1 MTKSAFHLETQNA
14 NLDNKIAVA
23 LERVSEAFRVALWNE
38 AKEHTLSPIQM
49 QILIFLAYH
58 NSQHHCKVG
67 YLAKE
72 FNLTKPT
79 ISDAVKALLQK
90 SLITKTADTVD
101 TRSYFIELT
110 ANGKELAEKTSN
122 FILPLKQPITQLSE
136 KQKIALFDALLDLI
150 YKLTQSGIIS
160 VQRMCFT
167 CKHFEKKNNAKGNY
181 CNLLERDLP
190 NTDLRIDCPE
200 HLYKD

>member
-1 MTKSAFHLETQNA
+1 MVKSIFHLETQNA
-14 NLDNKIAVA
+14 NLESKIAVA

-38 AKEHTLSPIQM
+38 AKAHTLSPIQM

-58 NSQHHCKVG
+58 NSQNHCKVG

-79 ISDAVKALLQK
+79 ISDAVKTLLQK
-90 SLITKTADTVD
+90 RLVTKISDPTD
-101 TRSYFIELT
+101 TRSHFIELT
-110 ANGKELAEKTSN
+110 PKGMQLAKQTSN
-122 FILPLKQPITQLSE
+122 FILPLQQPITQLTE
-136 KQKIALFDALLDLI
+136 KQKIALYDALLDLI

-167 CKHFEKKNNAKGNY
+167 CKHFNNEDLKGYY

-190 NTDLRIDCPE
+190 NTDLRVDCPE